1 MGSIVS
7 SYRSSSSYSS
17 LVVDSD
23 ITFYYAGQTWTTLC
37 SNSFLTRGSSSY
49 SRSGLPVD
57 IIGDGVAE
65 TEFVIG
71 SYTYKVDGIVSP
83 RSTANF
89 PGGESDLWDPTLFP
103 DPS

>member
-1 MGSIVS
+1 
-7 SYRSSSSYSS
+7 
-17 LVVDSD
+17 
-23 ITFYYAGQTWTTLC
+23 
-37 SNSFLTRGSSSY
+37 
-49 SRSGLPVD
+49 VD

-71 SYTYKVDGIVSP
+71 SYTYKVDGIAFP